1 VISAELTTSICKLFI
16 IAMSLSN
23 SELLWSKIRL
33 AEVRLNSA
41 SNKFW
46 SHPELAE
53 MLPAFLV
60 QLHRVMQGG
69 ITLMRVARE
78 RSFALAGDPVADI
91 VTPYLEQHIL
101 EEKDHDAWLLNDIGT
116 LGISP
121 RQVSEAAPLASVIS
135 LLGAQYFWAL
145 NMHPVAV
152 FGYLIVLEGKPPV
165 AAQLEDI
172 RRRTGFPATAFRCLM
187 EHADNDPHHIADLN
201 RTLDRMPLTDEQ
213 QQYVALSAFHTID
226 SVGSVFEELMT
237 LHAASP
243 QSTLEAFA
251 PAYG

>member
-1 VISAELTTSICKLFI
+1 
-16 IAMSLSN
+16 MSLSN

-33 AEVRLNSA
+33 AEARLNSA
-41 SNKFW
+41 SNRFW
-46 SHPELAE
+46 SHPDLAE

-78 RSFALAGDPVADI
+78 RSLVLADDPVANI
-91 VTPYLEQHIL
+91 LTPYLEQHIV
-101 EEKDHDAWLLNDIGT
+101 EEKDHDAWLLDDIGT

-121 RQVSEAAPLASVIS
+121 RQVFEAAPLSSVVS

-165 AAQLEDI
+165 ASQLEDI
-172 RRRTGFPATAFRCLM
+172 RRRTGLPETAFRCLM

-201 RTLDRMPLTDEQ
+201 RTLDRMPLTLEQ
-213 QQYVALSAFHTID
+213 QKYVALSAFHTID
-226 SVGSVFEELMT
+226 SVASVFEELMA
-237 LHAASP
+237 LYAASS
-243 QSTLEAFA
+243 QSTLDAFS